1 MTNEKSVLNSKRVG
15 IYIWHVKNEQK
26 YCIGKWDP
34 SKKSYYGLSEYDG
47 AKQRIEQEIKAKDGV
62 LQLSMSDV
70 VIDFAKVLDFY
81 NPDNRTSSFDK
92 IIHANLVNEC

>member
-1 MTNEKSVLNSKRVG
+1 MTNEMNVLNSKRVG

-26 YCIGKWDP
+26 YCIGYWDP
-34 SKKSYYGLSEYDG
+34 AGKSYTGLSEYDG

-81 NPDNRTSSFDK
+81 KSSK
-92 IIHANLVNEC
+92 LSSCICL